1 MAREID
7 GLTVGAEYNVRADG
21 KNSFRT
27 VFQSKAYRR
36 GLKLLSDEENYR
48 QLDKL
53 ISPSVGRVFAEE
65 NFWVGEPEEAIA
77 TLLDEAFTAG
87 CLADRA
93 VEFIEERYDD
103 GPVYEMLE
111 ALQMY
116 KNENS
121 VA

>member
-1 MAREID
+1 MVKLPL
-7 GLTVGAEYNVRADG
+7 GLL
-21 KNSFRT
+21 
-27 VFQSKAYRR
+27 FQSKTYRR

-65 NFWVGEPEEAIA
+65 NLKAGEPEEAIA

-87 CLADRA
+87 CLTDKA